1 MLKSLPR
8 AALAAALLST
18 TFVATATPAA
28 AHRNGAAGFVAGT
41 LIGLG
46 LFGAYAHARDR
57 YYGPAYYPPP
67 PRRHCRVVG
76 ERCGIDRAGRR
87 FCRDDVRC
95 GPRAPY

>member
-1 MLKSLPR
+1 MPKSLTR
-8 AALAAALLST
+8 AVLATALVAGSFAST
-18 TFVATATPAA
+18 TTPAA

-57 YYGPAYYPPP
+57 YYYGPAYYPPP
-67 PRRHCRVVG
+67 PPPRHCRVVG
-76 ERCGIDRAGRR
+76 ERCGIDRWGRR

-95 GPRAPY
+95 GPRY